1 MMSVRVWLVKSLP
14 YKAINVGSRFAMI
27 RDSWL
32 LQSLQ
37 ISQRISQIEGQ
48 KTCDFTNSVS
58 LASGVDFCYISV
70 IKLAA

>member
-48 KTCDFTNSVS
+48 KN
-58 LASGVDFCYISV
+58 L
-70 IKLAA
+70 